1 MELDLEGIQ
10 RRLDA
15 CLDVSEKELIHL
27 ADNTLINTE
36 TLTLKDI
43 ASLLMSWQIMSEF
56 QNDVIALLREE
67 RVGEVL
73 DLVSSIADSI
83 VWNNSTLNKLAGRF
97 ADLYVEALRCAA
109 EMPGDG
115 WCLDLSRVLW
125 RGYSR
130 P

>member
-1 MELDLEGIQ
+1 MSVLDYDALASNETILEKIYII
-10 RRLDA
+10 
-15 CLDVSEKELIHL
+15 EK
-27 ADNTLINTE
+27 
-36 TLTLKDI
+36 
-43 ASLLMSWQIMSEF
+43 F

>member
-1 MELDLEGIQ
+1 M
-10 RRLDA
+10 
-15 CLDVSEKELIHL
+15 DVSEKELMHL

-43 ASLLMSWQIMSEF
+43 ASLLLSWQIMSEF
-56 QNDVIALLREE
+56 QNDVIALLREG

-73 DLVSSIADSI
+73 DLASSIAYSI
-83 VWNNSTLNKLAGRF
+83 VWNNSVLKKLAGRF

-125 RGYSR
+125 RVWS